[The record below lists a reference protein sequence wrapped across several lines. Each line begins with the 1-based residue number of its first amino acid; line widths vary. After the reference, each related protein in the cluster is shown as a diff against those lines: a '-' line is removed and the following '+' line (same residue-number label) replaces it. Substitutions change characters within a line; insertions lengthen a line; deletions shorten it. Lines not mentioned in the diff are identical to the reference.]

1 MATTLQ
7 TGALTPSQTQQTG
20 SKKAV
25 SLIDSLLSTPTLP
38 TGTTISPTAQT
49 VQANELLATPGVTG
63 TAAAQATSATAGT
76 AAVITGATPTA
87 VSTVT
92 PATAAQ
98 ITPATIGTAQQMA
111 AAQGSVTAPMT
122 AAQQSLA
129 SIDSRATVQGQLEN
143 ISTDIEASLASG
155 SPLPAFARGAA
166 EAAKATMQARGL
178 GSSTMLAE
186 ALAEGI
192 LRSSIPIA
200 QQDAATYKQVIFQ
213 NLANNQQAAV
223 VNAQA
228 YLQMDM
234 ANLSNNQQSNLQNLE
249 SRQQVLLTDNAAR
262 NAAQQFNATSQNQ
275 VNQFYNN
282 LNTTIQEQNSRR
294 VDAMN
299 QFNSS
304 ELNKVSALNAKNTT
318 AIADANAQ
326 RDAAISQFNATLD
339 DQRQRFNV
347 ENQRVI
353 DQSNVTW
360 RRQLNTANTGAV
372 NAANQTNAE
381 NLLNLSNYALSAL
394 WQQWRDEAS
403 WINTSSSNEA
413 NRNHN
418 LAVAALERTTS
429 LDLQD
434 NAQKQALY
442 GLLGQF
448 GMSVFSKYS
457 DIRLKNDIRLI
468 GRSTM
473 GTNIYSFKYNGSED
487 IYQGVMAQEV
497 PWATTKDKNGFYMVD
512 YSKVDVKFKKLN

>member
-7 TGALTPSQTQQTG
+7 PGALTPSQTQQTG

-25 SLIDSLLSTPTLP
+25 SLIDSLLTQPTLP
-38 TGTTISPTAQT
+38 QGTAISPQ
-49 VQANELLATPGVTG
+49 VQSVQSNELLSTPGVTG
-63 TAAAQATSATAGT
+63 TVAASTTAAAAPTATG
-76 AAVITGATPTA
+76 VTGATPTA
-87 VSTVT
+87 VSTIT
-92 PATAAQ
+92 PATAGQ
-98 ITPATIGTAQQMA
+98 ITPATIGTASQMT
-111 AAQGSVTAPMT
+111 AAQGSVTAPVT

-129 SIDSRATVQGQLEN
+129 NLDSRATVQGQLEN
-143 ISTDIEASLASG
+143 ISQDIQTSLQQG

-200 QQDAATYKQVIFQ
+200 QADANTYKQVIFQ

-223 VNAQA
+223 VNAQS

-234 ANLSNNQQSNLQNLE
+234 ANLSNNQQSNLQNLQ

-262 NAAQQFNATSQNQ
+262 NAALQFNATSQNQ
-275 VNQFYNN
+275 VNQFYSN
-282 LNTTIQEQNSRR
+282 LNASIQEQNAKRL
-294 VDAMN
+294 DTMN
-299 QFNSS
+299 QFNTA

-326 RDAAISQFNATLD
+326 REAAISQFNATLD
-339 DQRQRFNV
+339 AQRQKFNV

-360 RRQLNTANTGAV
+360 RRQINTANTAAV

-403 WINTSSSNEA
+403 WVNTSSENEN

-429 LDLQD
+429 LNLQD

-442 GLLGQF
+442 GMLGQF

-457 DIRLKNDIRLI
+457 DIRLKTDIKLI
-468 GRSTM
+468 GISEM
-473 GTNIYSFKYNGSED
+473 GINMYSFKYNGSED

-497 PWATTKDKNGFYMVD
+497 PWATTQDKHGFYMVD
-512 YSKVDVKFKKLN
+512 YSKVDVEFKKLN